1 MSRFQGLLH
10 RIQGL
15 ILLFFALYSLF
26 LAARFFWLAFVPDP
40 GSGLK
45 VLYIIGGLT
54 FAVIGSSILF
64 RGRGRRTS

>member
-1 MSRFQGLLH
+1 MSRFKGLLL

-15 ILLFFALYSLF
+15 MLLFLAFYSLF
-26 LAARFFWLAFVPDP
+26 LAARFFWLAFVPAP

-45 VLYIIGGLT
+45 ALYIIGGLT

-64 RGRGRRTS
+64 RGRSQK

>member
-1 MSRFQGLLH
+1 MSRFQGLLV

-15 ILLFFALYSLF
+15 ILLFLAFYSF
-26 LAARFFWLAFVPDP
+26 VLAARFLWLAFVPDP
-40 GSGLK
+40 GSGVK

-64 RGRGRRTS
+64 RGRSRK

>member
-15 ILLFFALYSLF
+15 ILLFLAFYSLV

-45 VLYIIGGLT
+45 ALYLIGGLT
-54 FAVIGSSILF
+54 FVLIGSSILL
-64 RGRGRRTS
+64 RGRGKK